1 METIKKIRNIFARE
15 VLDSRGNPTVEVDV
29 TLEDGAFGRAAIPS
43 GASTGTHEAVELR
56 DGDKKRYQGKGVSN
70 AVTHVNTTLSNSLV
84 GKEFGQENL
93 DKTMLE
99 IDGTENKSNL
109 GANAILG
116 VSLGFSHAAAQSEK
130 KPLYR
135 YFNDISGKGKMILPV
150 PLMNILNG
158 GKHALNSTDLQ
169 EFMIVP
175 HGAQTFKEALRYGSE
190 IFHTLKKVLEEMNC
204 NVMVGDEGGYAP
216 ALPSNEAA
224 IEVILKSI
232 DRAGYVAGKDVSLAI
247 DAASNELYADGKYNL
262 KTEGKNLTTD
272 EMIAMYVDW
281 QKKYPLISL
290 EDGLYEDD
298 WDGYKKLTDILGGKM
313 QIVGDDLFVTN
324 PVRLEKGITEGVGN
338 SILVK
343 LNQIGTV
350 TETIHTIE
358 IARKARYT
366 SIISHRS
373 GETEDTTIADF
384 AVGLG
389 TGQIKTGSLSRS
401 ERVAKYNRLLRIEEE
416 LGNEAVYAGKK
427 TFPVAP

>member
-1 METIKKIRNIFARE
+1 MKKIRNIFARE
-15 VLDSRGNPTVEVDV
+15 ILDSRGNPTVEVDV
-29 TLEDGAFGRAAIPS
+29 TLEDGAFGRAAVPS
-43 GASTGTHEAVELR
+43 GASTGSYEAVELR
-56 DGDKKRYQGKGVSN
+56 DGDKKRYKGKGVIE
-70 AVTHVNTTLSNSLV
+70 AVKNVNTILKSELH
-84 GKEFGQENL
+84 GKEFTQESL
-93 DKTMLE
+93 DEAMLK
-99 IDGTENKSNL
+99 IDGTENKAKL

-116 VSLGFSHAAAQSEK
+116 VSLGFSHAAALSEQ

-135 YFNDISGKGKMILPV
+135 YFNDISGKGNMVLPV

-175 HGAQTFKEALRYGSE
+175 HGAETFKEALRYGAE
-190 IFHTLKKVLEEMNC
+190 IFHTFRKVLEEMGC
-204 NVMVGDEGGYAP
+204 NVMVGDEGGCAP

-224 IEVILKSI
+224 IEVILKSVEK
-232 DRAGYVAGKDVSLAI
+232 AGYIPGKDVSIAI
-247 DAASNELYADGKYNL
+247 DAASNELYVNGTYDL
-262 KTEGKNLTTD
+262 KTEGKSLTTD
-272 EMIAMYVDW
+272 EMIAMYADW
-281 QKKYPLISL
+281 RKKYPLISL

-298 WDGYKKLTDILGGKM
+298 WSGYKKLTETLGAKM

-324 PVRLEKGITEGVGN
+324 SARLEKGITEGTAN

-350 TETIHTIE
+350 TETIRTIE
-358 IARKARYT
+358 IARKAKYT

-416 LGNEAVYAGKK
+416 LGLQAVYAGKNAFSI
-427 TFPVAP
+427 TL

>member
-1 METIKKIRNIFARE
+1 M
-15 VLDSRGNPTVEVDV
+15 EVDV
-29 TLEDGAFGRAAIPS
+29 TLQNSAFGRAAVPS
-43 GASTGTHEAVELR
+43 GASTGSYEAVELR
-56 DGDKKRYQGKGVSN
+56 DGDKNRYQGKGVSK
-70 AVTHVNTTLSNSLV
+70 AVANINTTLKDAFV
-84 GKEFGQENL
+84 GKEFTQESL
-93 DKTMLE
+93 DKAMQD
-99 IDGTENKSNL
+99 IDGTENKGNF

-116 VSLGFSHAAAQSEK
+116 ISLAFAHAAAQSEK

-135 YFNDISGKGKMILPV
+135 YFNGISGNGKMILPV

-190 IFHTLKKVLEEMNC
+190 IFHTFRKVLEEMGC

-232 DRAGYVAGKDVSLAI
+232 ERAGYVAGKDVSLAI

-262 KTEGKNLTTD
+262 KTEGKNLTTE
-272 EMIAMYVDW
+272 EMIAMYADW

-298 WDGYKKLTDILGGKM
+298 WEGYKKLTDTLGSKM

-324 PVRLEKGITEGVGN
+324 PVRLEKGIAEGAGN

-358 IARKARYT
+358 IARKAGYT

-384 AVGLG
+384 AVGLS

-416 LGNEAVYAGKK
+416 LATEAIYAGKNA
-427 TFPVAP
+427 FSIPV